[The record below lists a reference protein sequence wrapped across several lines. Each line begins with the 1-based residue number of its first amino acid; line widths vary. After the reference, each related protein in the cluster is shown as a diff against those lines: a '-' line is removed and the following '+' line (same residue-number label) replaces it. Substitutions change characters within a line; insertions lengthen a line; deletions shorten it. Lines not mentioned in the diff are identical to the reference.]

1 MSPTR
6 PPRKP
11 AAARRDPAHPS
22 ADAWFA
28 RVSGR
33 LSARAAA
40 TLDRHRAGCP
50 TCKASAGIA
59 ERVSR
64 AVDFSELPP
73 VPATLRRAAE
83 RLFGP
88 TVSVVP
94 AAISAPNAGVTI
106 FPLGRLRLIAPS
118 PAYTSGFAPSAGGVR
133 RAGES
138 LRRCALEGGPW
149 RLELEWTPH
158 DRAWHLRGRVVGVD
172 ADDAT
177 AARFTLEGAGISVR
191 RVRPGPRGF
200 FGPILLTSPEV
211 RITLVRGEK
220 SFRSPWLPRAP
231 RRR

>member
-11 AAARRDPAHPS
+11 VAVRRDPAHPS

-28 RVSGR
+28 QVSGR

-50 TCKASAGIA
+50 ACTATAGVA

-64 AVDFSELPP
+64 AVDFSDLPP
-73 VPATLRRAAE
+73 VPPTLRRTAE
-83 RLFGP
+83 GLFGP
-88 TVSVVP
+88 AVLPTS
-94 AAISAPNAGVTI
+94 SAPAVGVTTPA
-106 FPLGRLRLIAPS
+106 FGRLRLITPS
-118 PAYTSGFAPSAGGVR
+118 PAFAPGFAAAAAGVR
-133 RAGES
+133 RAGEL

-158 DRAWHLRGRVVGVD
+158 DRAWHLRGRVVGLD
-172 ADDAT
+172 AGAAI

-200 FGPILLTSPEV
+200 FGPVLLTSPEV
-211 RITLVRGEK
+211 RITLVGGEK